1 MGGDDGMQGGKEGRE
16 RWVEKV
22 GCYLNLFL
30 HLQSPCGDADRKL
43 AALWPVAGA
52 CFHQDAGMKTH
63 HQPGTSCS
71 TEVVDRLVDIFVHL
85 FLHTHTAATQRPRG
99 IEGTGR
105 SCEASCRC
113 DSREHRGGTSGEDTC
128 STLEY
133 HLQVQGTEP
142 VFTITA

>member
-1 MGGDDGMQGGKEGRE
+1 MFTHLTHSHPHTSHILTSHTHTHRVLLMSLTILSTALDQISEMDSDSRKQGGKEGRE
-16 RWVEKV
+16 RRVEKV

-63 HQPGTSCS
+63 HQPYPGTSCS

-85 FLHTHTAATQRPRG
+85 FLHTHT
-99 IEGTGR
+99 
-105 SCEASCRC
+105 
-113 DSREHRGGTSGEDTC
+113 HSGYTMSMWC
-128 STLEY
+128 
-133 HLQVQGTEP
+133 
-142 VFTITA
+142 